1 MIKLLSFNLKVFF
14 NLSYYTII
22 INVILKNKVMKFF
35 IYYFN
40 YLVLNTQ
47 TQESNLENSN
57 ILDFETFSIKSNQ
70 MSQEQRFHPSLFK
83 ERVSLLE

>member
-47 TQESNLENSN
+47 TQESNLEN
-57 ILDFETFSIKSNQ
+57 
-70 MSQEQRFHPSLFK
+70 
-83 ERVSLLE
+83 